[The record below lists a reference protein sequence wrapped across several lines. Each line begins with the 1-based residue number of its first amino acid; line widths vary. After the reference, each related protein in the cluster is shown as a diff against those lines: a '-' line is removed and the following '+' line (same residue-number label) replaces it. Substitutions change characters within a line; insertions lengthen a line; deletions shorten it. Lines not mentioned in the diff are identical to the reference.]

1 MVAPDGGRSIGG
13 LLMADHSRRLL
24 GASVLVAVLALPF
37 APRSASAGPAAPALV
52 PSEAST
58 FVVDDVAP
66 VLQRGGAEAAVRQLG
81 IEPFVTIGASYRSAS
96 AVDGRVR
103 AHTDDGWTAWFD
115 LHGADGGGDGPAPT
129 SPEAGHAPP
138 ASDPVWVGEADGFQ
152 LSLPADA
159 AGVVV
164 HLVRPTGEA
173 AAVAAPAE
181 SAAGPAPTIRMREA
195 WGARAYRGTVR
206 LNSSL
211 RRGLIHH
218 TVNSNTYS
226 RSQVPSMLRSIQAYH
241 QDTRGWADI
250 AYNFVVDR
258 FGTIWEARARSYED
272 PVIGSASS
280 GDETGNVTVAFLGDG
295 STYAPSST
303 VLRSMGRLLG
313 WKLRK
318 HDLTPTRANI
328 MGHRDIG
335 QTSCPGD
342 ALYARIR
349 AVEAVALV
357 APGPYIDVPWT
368 NWQAR
373 AINWAGQHRII
384 PPYGDGRF
392 RPRGEATRAD
402 AAVWL
407 WRFAGSPSGAS
418 EPYTDV
424 AGNTPYTEAVQWGY
438 GAGVLRGIS
447 ATRFGPGRDVTRQA
461 VVDMLWRYLDEPA
474 VAVPHPFTDAAP
486 RPSLDWA
493 AEFGL
498 VGGTTLRGADT
509 LDRGTAAVFLYRL
522 RPFTDVG
529 PNTVIRA
536 AVDWA
541 RAHVIV
547 AGFDDHT
554 FRPTTVITRK
564 AAAEWVWR
572 LLDRPGGGP
581 VDSTPGGGPLDRATA
596 VSWLWAAAGSP
607 PVGLPSGYTDV
618 APGAPHE
625 MAAAWAEDFTLFPD
639 VTAPTFA
646 ASHTVTRAQ
655 FVRALYR
662 LAQRPTAWTATPPGT
677 VRF

>member
-1 MVAPDGGRSIGG
+1 
-13 LLMADHSRRLL
+13 MADHTRRLL
-24 GASVLVAVLALPF
+24 SASVLVAILALPGV
-37 APRSASAGPAAPALV
+37 PRVAEAAPASPAAV
-52 PSEAST
+52 PIEASAYR
-58 FVVDDVAP
+58 VDDVTPPEATAP
-66 VLQRGGAEAAVRQLG
+66 QLG
-81 IEPFVTIGASYRSAS
+81 LEPFVTIGVSYRSPS

-103 AHTDDGWTAWFD
+103 AHTADGWTAWFD
-115 LHGADGGGDGPAPT
+115 LHGADGGGDGPAPS

-152 LSLPADA
+152 LSLPDDA
-159 AGVVV
+159 AGLVV

-173 AAVAAPAE
+173 AAVAGPTEA
-181 SAAGPAPTIRMREA
+181 AAGTAPTIRMREA
-195 WGARAYRGTVR
+195 WGARPYRGTVR

-226 RSQVPSMLRSIQAYH
+226 RDQVPSMLRSIQAYH

-258 FGTIWEARARSYED
+258 FGTLWEGRARSYED

-295 STYAPSST
+295 SRYTPSSS

-313 WKLRK
+313 WKLRR
-318 HDLTPTRANI
+318 HGLTPTRANI

-349 AVEAVALV
+349 VVEDVALV
-357 APGPYIDVPWT
+357 APGPYVDVPWA
-368 NWQAR
+368 NRQAR
-373 AINWAGQHRII
+373 AIHWAGHTRII
-384 PPYGDGRF
+384 PPYDDGRF
-392 RPRGEATRAD
+392 RPRGDATRAD

-407 WRFAGSPSGAS
+407 WRFAGSPPGAA

-424 AGNTPYTEAVQWGY
+424 AGNAPFIEAVQWGY

-447 ATRFGPGRDVTRQA
+447 ATRFGPGRDMTRQA
-461 VVDMLWRYLDEPA
+461 MVDMLWRFLDEPA

-486 RPSLDWA
+486 RSSLDWA
-493 AEFGL
+493 AEFG
-498 VGGTTLRGADT
+498 VAGGTTFRGTDA
-509 LDRGTAAVFLYRL
+509 LDRGTGAVFLYRM
-522 RPFTDVG
+522 RPFADVS
-529 PNTVIRA
+529 PNSVNRA

-541 RAHVIV
+541 RARVIV
-547 AGFDDHT
+547 TGFDDHT
-554 FRPTTVITRK
+554 FRPANVITRK
-564 AAAEWVWR
+564 AAADWVWR
-572 LLDRPGGGP
+572 FLDRPGGGP
-581 VDSTPGGGPLDRATA
+581 VDSTPGAGPLTRATA
-596 VSWLWAAAGSP
+596 VTWLWAAAGSP
-607 PVGLPSGYTDV
+607 TVTLPSGYADV
-618 APGAPHE
+618 ASGAPHE

-639 VTAPTFA
+639 VPAPTFVA
-646 ASHTVTRAQ
+646 DHTVTRAQ

-662 LAQRPTAWTATPPGT
+662 LARRPTAWAVPPPGT
-677 VRF
+677 VLF